1 MGVKHK
7 TDFPE
12 TRQYFRKSSLALVL
26 EPSVLGGEPF
36 CCVQFVAMVL
46 FFSVKSLL
54 FVVLVIAASSER
66 ETRSGLL
73 KEPWASHDQERGSRI
88 LFNTASTWWKQPGR
102 GSKCASTWEKHLG
115 RLPAALLVWSLDGL
129 PFVVWVAC
137 QSLVLAVASS
147 WWSWSQCSSNMA

>member
-36 CCVQFVAMVL
+36 CCVHFVAMVL

-88 LFNTASTWWKQPGR
+88 LFNVPVPGR
-102 GSKCASTWEKHLG
+102 SILVVCLLLCWFGLLMVS
-115 RLPAALLVWSLDGL
+115 RLSCG
-129 PFVVWVAC
+129 
-137 QSLVLAVASS
+137 
-147 WWSWSQCSSNMA
+147 